1 MKSQGR
7 SKSGG
12 SIVQQPTSTSTFTS
26 NKALTEKLAAYQKFM
41 SDYIVKAQ
49 EEKYKAVKSSELAIV
64 KKYDEKLLL
73 LSGKSSV
80 STPTESQPAAS
91 KEYVNRSAKLQAAAK
106 AGKSRW
112 GEGEVAKSV
121 NTVVGSVGATAKAP
135 VASPVKDDISVIDI
149 PPEVAAAD
157 HGLRADGG
165 VGGLSLAERVALGAV
180 SSKAEPS
187 APIVAPMT
195 LYQKRNA
202 RVSEAGKI
210 GRSRW
215 GQMEVDRATSL
226 SIALLNSSP
235 ANGAAIAVDPRIV
248 EEADHGLRADGGVG
262 GPSLADR
269 VNLGAQLLS

>member
-1 MKSQGR
+1 M
-7 SKSGG
+7 
-12 SIVQQPTSTSTFTS
+12 QQPTSTSTFTS

-49 EEKYKAVKSSELAIV
+49 EEKYKAVKSAELAIV
-64 KKYDEKLLL
+64 KKYEEKLLL
-73 LSGKSSV
+73 LSGESSV

-91 KEYVNRSAKLQAAAK
+91 KEYVSRSAKLQAAAK

-112 GEGEVAKSV
+112 GEGEVAKSA
-121 NTVVGSVGATAKAP
+121 NTLVGSVGATAKAP
-135 VASPVKDDISVIDI
+135 VASPAKDDVSVIDI
-149 PPEVAAAD
+149 PPEVVAAD

-187 APIVAPMT
+187 APIVTPMT

-202 RVSEAGKI
+202 RVSEAGKV
-210 GRSRW
+210 GKSRW

-235 ANGAAIAVDPRIV
+235 ANGASIAVDPQIV